1 MKLESDEKEMLEGK
15 YGLAKQKAMEL
26 LLDYGEAL
34 GAEKFIN
41 TNNVHILTPF
51 YFYPDILNKY
61 LDINDMDDFISKS
74 VLNTDEKVIVDRVKA
89 FTTSHIPGV
98 DLEYFSL
105 LEASKGRDPD
115 NFYNMVVKMQ
125 DYCTKIGVNMSS
137 TCAPY
142 TVGNVPIK
150 GEHCAW
156 TESSAISYA
165 NSVLGAR
172 TNIEGDHSSFA
183 SAITGK
189 TIYWGMH
196 LPENRIG
203 EILIDVEVQPLDTMD
218 WDLLGYYAGFK
229 VGLKVPIY
237 NKVKEYPNMR
247 KLMALC
253 SAGAAS
259 GAVIMYHLVGVTP
272 EANTLEM
279 ALGNKKPLEI
289 LKYGKEERKELYNKL
304 NFKASDDINYVLL
317 GCPHYTVQ
325 EINYIANILKDKK
338 VADGLKLFI
347 FTNMQHKALAKK
359 SGYLDTIER
368 AGGKLI
374 IDSCPLNTKISP
386 NDVVATDSAKIAHTS
401 GGMKG
406 WKNICYGRM
415 KECIEA
421 AITGKWR
428 GEL

>member
-1 MKLESDEKEMLEGK
+1 MKLTDKEKTMLNGEE
-15 YGLAKQKAMEL
+15 GLAVQKGMEL
-26 LLDYGEAL
+26 LMDYGEAL
-34 GAEKFIN
+34 GAEKLID
-41 TNNVHILTPF
+41 TNNVHVLTPF

-61 LDINDMDDFISKS
+61 LDINDIDDFISKS
-74 VLNTDEKVIVDRVKA
+74 VLNTDNKVIVDRVKA
-89 FTTSHIPGV
+89 FTTSHIPAV
-98 DLEYFSL
+98 DLEYFDL
-105 LEASKGRDPD
+105 LEASKGRDPE
-115 NFYNMVVKMQ
+115 NFYDMVVKMQ
-125 DYCTKIGVNMSS
+125 NYCTRIGINMSA
-137 TCAPY
+137 TCTPY

-189 TIYWGMH
+189 TVYWGMH
-196 LPENRIG
+196 LPKNRIG
-203 EILIDVEVQPLDTMD
+203 EIMIDVEAQPQDTMD
-218 WDLLGYYAGFK
+218 WDLLGYYTGFK
-229 VGLKVPIY
+229 VGLKVPVY
-237 NKVKEYPNMR
+237 NHIKTTANMR

-259 GAVIMYHLVGVTP
+259 GAVIMYHVIGITP
-272 EANTLEM
+272 EANTIAEVF
-279 ALGNKKPLEI
+279 GNKKPADTI
-289 LKYGKEERKELYNKL
+289 NYGKTERKESYNKL
-304 NFKASDDINYVLL
+304 NCSNSDNIDFVLL
-317 GCPHYTVQ
+317 GCPHYTIQ
-325 EINYIANILKDKK
+325 EINYTANILEDKK
-338 VADGLKLFI
+338 VADGVKLFI

-374 IDSCPLNTKISP
+374 IDSCPLNVKISSS
-386 NDVVATDSAKIAHTS
+386 NVIATDSAKISHTS

-406 WKNICYGRM
+406 WKNVCYGRT

-421 AITGKWR
+421 AISGKWR